1 MFPPSQ
7 VKGMTPLSIRK
18 AMASAF
24 RPKGSKSSTYKL
36 MKKQDETI
44 DRDQSKSK
52 TGPTMKVTALSTPGV
67 KVTTP
72 LKAKDKLGR
81 SPRNVK

>member
-1 MFPPSQ
+1 
-7 VKGMTPLSIRK
+7 
-18 AMASAF
+18 
-24 RPKGSKSSTYKL
+24 

-52 TGPTMKVTALSTPGV
+52 GV

-72 LKAKDKLGR
+72 LKAKERLGK
-81 SPRNVK
+81 SPRTILK